1 MTNDNNVRRC
11 GYLALGA
18 GLAWSA
24 TSLLSLL
31 FDDPTRL
38 LDVLMVAPLTMTIA
52 AFLALHRFQHDRLGR
67 LGQWGYR
74 LSLASFLLLF
84 ASQAVIIAGIER
96 LYWVGFPVAAG
107 IWFAG
112 FLLYGIATARAGVLA
127 PWIGI
132 AIAVSEVAA
141 ALLGVA
147 FSPISPIAD
156 HGDYSGALAHGLIW
170 LAIGAAL
177 LRGHAFIANR
187 GAQPVR
193 PSAAL
198 AASRK

>member
-1 MTNDNNVRRC
+1 MTNDTVRRC

-18 GLAWSA
+18 GVAWSA

-31 FDDPTRL
+31 IDDPTRL
-38 LDVLMVAPLTMTIA
+38 LDVLMVAPLALTIA
-52 AFLALHRFQHDRLGR
+52 AFLALHRFQRDRLDR

-74 LSLASFLLLF
+74 LSLASFVLLV
-84 ASQAVIIAGIER
+84 ASQAVIVAGVER
-96 LYWVGFPVAAG
+96 LYWLGFPLAAG

-112 FLLYGIATARAGVLA
+112 FLLYGIATARAGVFA
-127 PWIGI
+127 PWIGV
-132 AIAVSEVAA
+132 AIAFSEVAA

-170 LAIGAAL
+170 LAIGSAL

-187 GAQPVR
+187 GDASAL

-198 AASRK
+198 AASRE

>member
-1 MTNDNNVRRC
+1 MTTDNVRRC

-24 TSLLSLL
+24 TSFLSLL

-38 LDVLMVAPLTMTIA
+38 LDVLMAIPLALTVA
-52 AFLALHRFQHDRLGR
+52 AFLALHRFQRDRLGR

-74 LSLASFLLLF
+74 LSVASFLLLF
-84 ASQAVIIAGIER
+84 VSQAVIVAGVER
-96 LYWVGFPVAAG
+96 LYWVGFPFAAG

-127 PWIGI
+127 PWIGL
-132 AIAVSEVAA
+132 AIAFSEVAA
-141 ALLGVA
+141 ALLGIA

-170 LAIGAAL
+170 LAIGAAF
-177 LRGHAFIANR
+177 LRGRAFVANR
-187 GAQPVR
+187 GAPSSHA
-193 PSAAL
+193 SAAL